1 MSITTLD
8 YNCSNLESAPDEIL
22 IALIQHADI
31 LGTQQNEALGLLYD
45 RHHAALYRFANSRQL
60 GSGDDIM
67 MATMVI
73 MIEKLRNGSFQWT
86 GAPLQSWLITIAKV
100 LLKQWRQNPCLPL
113 DDELLKSPIGRPT
126 ETVLVSEIAENKAR
140 LQTQFRRAK
149 LTQYEQQLVI
159 ERLHGRKWQDIAD
172 DLGRSHGA
180 VRVAY
185 NKAIK
190 KLRAYY
196 DQR

>member
-8 YNCSNLESAPDEIL
+8 YNLSSLASAPDEIL
-22 IALIQHADI
+22 IALIQHADTS
-31 LGTQQNEALGLLYD
+31 GTQQNEALGLLYE
-45 RHHAALYRFANSRQL
+45 RHHEALTRFANSRQS

-73 MIEKLRNGSFQWT
+73 MIEKLCNGSFQWT
-86 GAPLQSWLITIAKV
+86 GAPLQSWLISIVKI
-100 LLKQWRQNPCLPL
+100 LLKQRAQNPCFPL

-140 LQTQFRRAK
+140 LQTQLRRAK
-149 LTQYEQQLVI
+149 LTQYEQQLMI

-172 DLGRSHGA
+172 DLGRSYGA

-190 KLRAYY
+190 KIRAYY
-196 DQR
+196 DHR